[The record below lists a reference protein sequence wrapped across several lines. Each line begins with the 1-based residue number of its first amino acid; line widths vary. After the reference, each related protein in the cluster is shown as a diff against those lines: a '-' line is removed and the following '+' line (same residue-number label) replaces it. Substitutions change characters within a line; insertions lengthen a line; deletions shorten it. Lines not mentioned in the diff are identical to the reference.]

1 MLFDT
6 QVMVNPAN
14 TAEWIVFFKKDA
26 GRSFLVDEAEQVE
39 SFSNLN
45 ELMVELRALGIKRVE
60 VQPEQLLTVGG
71 SAVVDILVT
80 VG

>member
-1 MLFDT
+1 MLLPTTVGVVFHT

-26 GRSFLVDEAEQVE
+26 GRSFFLVDEAEQVE

-60 VQPEQLLTVGG
+60 VQL
-71 SAVVDILVT
+71 
-80 VG
+80 